1 MPHLMILRRV
11 WSKLSS
17 TPRYPTLPCVEDF
30 RSYFDPKAFIFELD
44 TLGLKLTATRM
55 VDGTI
60 RINQWRMHEYWSN
73 ERRVKEIWERTIANS
88 DSNRKILAEFLV
100 SLDRGT

>member
-17 TPRYPTLPCVEDF
+17 TPRYF
-30 RSYFDPKAFIFELD
+30 RSYFDPKAFIFELEA
-44 TLGLKLTATRM
+44 LGLKLTATRM

-73 ERRVKEIWERTIANS
+73 ERRVKELWERTIANS